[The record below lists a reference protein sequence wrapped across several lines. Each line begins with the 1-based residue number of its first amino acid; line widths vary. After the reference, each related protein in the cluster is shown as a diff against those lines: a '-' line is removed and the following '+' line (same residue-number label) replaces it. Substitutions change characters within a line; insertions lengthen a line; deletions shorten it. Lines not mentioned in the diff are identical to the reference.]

1 MQVFVRTLRGA
12 TLALDVG
19 PAGTVDGVKGQ
30 IRDREG
36 VPPGEQRL
44 VFAGR
49 QLEGGRAL
57 ADYRVRKGS
66 TLHLALRLRGGMDEV
81 FLFMAIFGSIIF
93 GVPPLFKIWQIG
105 LRVFGRNKSKVTY
118 LADDDDWNF
127 EDEIEDVYIPPNQA
141 RAAEEN
147 NKKKKKGKGKG

>member
-1 MQVFVRTLRGA
+1 
-12 TLALDVG
+12 
-19 PAGTVDGVKGQ
+19 
-30 IRDREG
+30 
-36 VPPGEQRL
+36 
-44 VFAGR
+44 
-49 QLEGGRAL
+49 
-57 ADYRVRKGS
+57 
-66 TLHLALRLRGGMDEV
+66 MDEV

-105 LRVFGRNKSKVTY
+105 LRIFGKNKSKVLY

-141 RAAEEN
+141 RAAEEAK